1 MKYRY
6 LLSIFCM
13 FSTLPLNAEQSALGN
28 ILKEAGHTNDL
39 VKPVA
44 KKKKSKKESRFIFV
58 DKYDANGIGSKDI
71 MAKKDKSKSYKY
83 QDEPRFKFKF
93 NPGTGYNNIAGG
105 SGGGSAGA
113 GVGGSSGASGRGI
126 SGGGMG
132 GGHGG
137 GGHGG
142 GGRR

>member
-1 MKYRY
+1 
-6 LLSIFCM
+6 M

-83 QDEPRFKFKF
+83 EDEPRFKFKF

-105 SGGGSAGA
+105 SNAVSSAGGGSNGVAGITG
-113 GVGGSSGASGRGI
+113 GVGGM

-132 GGHGG
+132 RG
-137 GGHGG
+137 GGHSR
-142 GGRR
+142 GGR